1 MLRTGRG
8 SEPPDPEALQS
19 TNLSNPGCLATRRS
33 LHVWIMRP
41 AKFEKACYAGLRGL
55 SGAGRKTA
63 QASEFSKQVAPSYG
77 LSRVSVQVAQY
88 CELLPQPAG
97 ESVPG

>member
-1 MLRTGRG
+1 MVNVDGGGRSSTFSTTSEVVCAAIKLRAAR
-8 SEPPDPEALQS
+8 
-19 TNLSNPGCLATRRS
+19 C
-33 LHVWIMRP
+33 
-41 AKFEKACYAGLRGL
+41 AKKL
-55 SGAGRKTA
+55 
-63 QASEFSKQVAPSYG
+63 VVSYG